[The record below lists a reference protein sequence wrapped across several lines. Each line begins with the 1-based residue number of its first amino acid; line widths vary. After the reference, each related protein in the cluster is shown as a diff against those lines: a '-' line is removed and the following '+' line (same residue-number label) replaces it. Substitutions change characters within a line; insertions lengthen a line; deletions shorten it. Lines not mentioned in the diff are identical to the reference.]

1 MSSVLADFVIDAR
14 GLEPPE
20 PMVLTLDALGQLAVG
35 QSLLVL
41 LPREPYPL
49 YRTLQ
54 INGFVWET
62 RFADDGTVEVLI
74 RHSSI

>member
-1 MSSVLADFVIDAR
+1 MSTADADVVIDAR

-20 PMVLTLDALGQLAVG
+20 PMVRTLEALERLAVG
-35 QSLLVL
+35 QTVSVL

-54 INGFVWET
+54 INGFAWET
-62 RFADDGTVEVLI
+62 RFRDDGAVEVLI
-74 RHSSI
+74 KHQSS